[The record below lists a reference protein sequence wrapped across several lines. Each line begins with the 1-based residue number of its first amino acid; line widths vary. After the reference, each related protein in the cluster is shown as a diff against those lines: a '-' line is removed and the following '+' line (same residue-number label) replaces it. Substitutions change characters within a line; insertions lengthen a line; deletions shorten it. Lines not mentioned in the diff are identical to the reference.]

1 MYKKRI
7 GELLVESG
15 YLSNEQLNH
24 ALNLRDTK
32 YLTHRIGYVLTSLKL
47 IEDDTLL
54 EFLGKQRGTDA
65 VNIQKI
71 DISDDIIHL
80 LPRKIAERYLV
91 LPIKFISDGANKKL
105 MLATTDPTN
114 IEIMDSVSFITGYC
128 IHSVY
133 SREEDLK
140 WAIQFYYYYP
150 KRDVN

>member
-1 MYKKRI
+1 MYIKRI

-15 YLSNEQLNH
+15 HLSNEQLNH

-47 IEDDTLL
+47 IDDDTLL
-54 EFLGKQRGTDA
+54 EFLGKQRRADA

-80 LPRKIAERYLV
+80 LPRKIAEIYLV

-114 IEIMDSVSFITGYC
+114 IEIMDRVSFITGYC

>member
-15 YLSNEQLNH
+15 HLSNEQLNH

-47 IEDDTLL
+47 IDDDTLL
-54 EFLGKQRGTDA
+54 EFLGKQRRADA

-80 LPRKIAERYLV
+80 LPRKIAEIYLV
-91 LPIKFISDGANKKL
+91 LPIKFISDGASKKL
-105 MLATTDPTN
+105 MLATSDPTN

-133 SREEDLK
+133 AREEDLK
-140 WAIQFYYYYP
+140 WAIQFYYYYH

>member
-1 MYKKRI
+1 MYIKRI

-15 YLSNEQLNH
+15 HLSNEQLNH

-47 IEDDTLL
+47 IDDDTLL
-54 EFLGKQRGTDA
+54 EFLGKQRRADA

-80 LPRKIAERYLV
+80 LPRKIAEIYLV
-91 LPIKFISDGANKKL
+91 LPIKFISDGASKKL
-105 MLATTDPTN
+105 MLATSDPTN

-133 SREEDLK
+133 AREEDLK
-140 WAIQFYYYYP
+140 WAIQFYYYFH

>member
-1 MYKKRI
+1 MYIKRI

-15 YLSNEQLNH
+15 HLSNEQLNH

-32 YLTHRIGYVLTSLKL
+32 YLTQRIGYVLTSLKL

-80 LPRKIAERYLV
+80 LPRKIAEIYLV
-91 LPIKFISDGANKKL
+91 LPIKFISDGSNKKL

-114 IEIMDSVSFITGYC
+114 NEIMDRVSFITGYC

-133 SREEDLK
+133 AREEDLK
-140 WAIQFYYYYP
+140 WAIQFYYYYH

>member
-1 MYKKRI
+1 MYIKRI

-15 YLSNEQLNH
+15 HLSNEQLNH

-32 YLTHRIGYVLTSLKL
+32 YLTQRIGYVLTSLKL
-47 IEDDTLL
+47 IDDDTLL

-80 LPRKIAERYLV
+80 LPRKIAEIYLV
-91 LPIKFISDGANKKL
+91 LPIKFISDGASKKL

-114 IEIMDSVSFITGYC
+114 NEIMDIVSFITGYC

>member
-15 YLSNEQLNH
+15 HLSNKQLNH

-32 YLTHRIGYVLTSLKL
+32 YLTHRIGYVLTNLKL

-80 LPRKIAERYLV
+80 FPRKTAERYQV

-105 MLATTDPTN
+105 MLATADPTN
-114 IEIMDSVSFITGYC
+114 NEIMDRVSFITGYC

-133 SREEDLK
+133 AREEDLK
-140 WAIQFYYYYP
+140 WAIQFYYYYH
-150 KRDVN
+150 

>member
-1 MYKKRI
+1 MYIKRI

-15 YLSNEQLNH
+15 HLSNEQLNH

-32 YLTHRIGYVLTSLKL
+32 YLTQRIGYVLTSLKL
-47 IEDDTLL
+47 IDDDTLL

-80 LPRKIAERYLV
+80 LPRKIAEIYLV
-91 LPIKFISDGANKKL
+91 LPIKFISDGASKKL

-114 IEIMDSVSFITGYC
+114 NEIMDIVSFITGYC

-133 SREEDLK
+133 SREDDLK
-140 WAIQFYYYYP
+140 WAIQFYYYYH
-150 KRDVN
+150 KRDVH

>member
-1 MYKKRI
+1 MYIKRI

-15 YLSNEQLNH
+15 HLSNEQLNH

-47 IEDDTLL
+47 IDDDTLL
-54 EFLGKQRGTDA
+54 EFLGKQRRADA

-80 LPRKIAERYLV
+80 LPRKIAEIYLV
-91 LPIKFISDGANKKL
+91 LPIKFISDGASKKL
-105 MLATTDPTN
+105 MLATSDPTN

-128 IHSVY
+128 IQSVY
-133 SREEDLK
+133 AREEDLK

>member
-1 MYKKRI
+1 MYIKRI

-15 YLSNEQLNH
+15 HLSNEQLNH

-47 IEDDTLL
+47 IDDDTLL
-54 EFLGKQRGTDA
+54 EFLGKQRRADA

-80 LPRKIAERYLV
+80 LPRKIAEIYLV
-91 LPIKFISDGANKKL
+91 LPIKFISDGASKKL
-105 MLATTDPTN
+105 MLATSDPTN

-133 SREEDLK
+133 AREEDLK

>member
-15 YLSNEQLNH
+15 HLSNEQLNH

-32 YLTHRIGYVLTSLKL
+32 YLKHRIGYVLTSLKL
-47 IEDDTLL
+47 IDDDTLL
-54 EFLGKQRGTDA
+54 EFLGKQRGTDS

-114 IEIMDSVSFITGYC
+114 IEIMDIVSFITGYC

-133 SREEDLK
+133 AREEDLK
-140 WAIQFYYYYP
+140 GAILYYYYP
-150 KRDVN
+150 HQRDVH

>member
-1 MYKKRI
+1 MYTKRI

-32 YLTHRIGYVLTSLKL
+32 YLKRRIGYVLTSLKL

-54 EFLGKQRGTDA
+54 EFLGKQRGADA

-71 DISDDIIHL
+71 DISDNIIYL
-80 LPRKIAERYLV
+80 LSRTIAERYLV

-105 MLATTDPTN
+105 MLATADPTN

-133 SREEDLK
+133 AREEDLK
-140 WAIQFYYYYP
+140 WAIRYHYYP
-150 KRDVN
+150 HKREVN